1 MIVET
6 AKSTLGSIVQTY
18 YDQSEKLVEKIP
30 WNKKQHISL
39 SAAAVV
45 TFIAWRLYKRS
56 SRNSTK
62 HIDPAL
68 LAPMLKGGIP
78 VFGHLFQIQSNPA
91 KFLDNARDIMG
102 PVFGIDM
109 PGHGNVVV
117 VTGQYIEEIVKSPRK
132 FNFAL
137 GMQKLIP
144 YERVVALSYQHKF
157 IAEVP
162 SPRAK
167 NPGKDLSP

>member
-1 MIVET
+1 MLVET
-6 AKSTLGSIVQTY
+6 AKSTLGSVVQVY
-18 YDQSEKLVEKIP
+18 YEQSEKLAEKIP
-30 WNKKQHISL
+30 WNKKERISL
-39 SAAAVV
+39 SAAAVL
-45 TFIAWRLYKRS
+45 TFVAWRLYKRTT
-56 SRNSTK
+56 RKTTN

-68 LAPMLKGGIP
+68 QAPMLKGGIP
-78 VFGHLFQIQSNPA
+78 VFGHLFEIHSNPT
-91 KFLDNARDIMG
+91 KFLDNARDLMG
-102 PVFGIDM
+102 PVFGINM

-117 VTGQYIEEIVKSPRK
+117 VTGKYIEEVAKSPRK

-167 NPGKDLSP
+167 NPGKYLL